1 PLSAQTT
8 PAGAGC
14 CRPRPWGGASQGRAQ
29 SLGMSQVE
37 VQAPPG
43 LENVSG
49 CQLQGAAEEE
59 PATEDWRESLVD
71 EVAASVQAHIEWRT
85 AAAQEAL
92 WQRGQH
98 EIRCIKEQQMAE
110 AELLQGQLT
119 SCAESCRRL
128 EHENRA
134 LRSGLEALVKQ
145 LSTFWPAPPS
155 PCGAAS
161 PPGKGARGATLRRT
175 SSGPASACAQDA
187 DSPTS
192 VAEPMKV
199 SGGAP
204 ESEGAATGSLGE
216 DLSPQRAPPTSGGEG
231 GEAASMDAETPPGLS
246 AAAGAT
252 AAPRDDGAEA
262 GSPSSEAARPAPQAL
277 PFTITLRRADHVL
290 LGLDVQPGESDANC
304 LQVKAVRPGG
314 AVEAWNRQCPG
325 EMREIRPGDR
335 IIRINDSQDAAS
347 MTEECYMKHLLRMT
361 VVRSTPGAS
370 EDVGPEPDPK
380 ARQVELRA
388 DADEFVPQASAL
400 ITGAAPL
407 IFNQVATPSS

>member
-1 PLSAQTT
+1 
-8 PAGAGC
+8 GA
-14 CRPRPWGGASQGRAQ
+14 RKKDGGG
-29 SLGMSQVE
+29 GD
-37 VQAPPG
+37 G
-43 LENVSG
+43 LK
-49 CQLQGAAEEE
+49 
-59 PATEDWRESLVD
+59 DWRESLVD

-388 DADEFVPQASAL
+388 DADEFVPQ
-400 ITGAAPL
+400 
-407 IFNQVATPSS
+407 VATPSS